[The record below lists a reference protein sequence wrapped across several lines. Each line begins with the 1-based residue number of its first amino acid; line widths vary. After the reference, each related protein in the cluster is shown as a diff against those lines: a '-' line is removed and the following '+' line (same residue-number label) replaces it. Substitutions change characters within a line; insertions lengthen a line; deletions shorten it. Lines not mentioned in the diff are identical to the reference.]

1 MGPHKKIFPIFLFL
15 ALLILPGNS
24 FADTTATITVTATI
38 LPGQNSISLDASLV
52 DFGGVSGSVS
62 DRRFISLQAVVVSY
76 FAASNP
82 WTIRVYTANPG
93 DVTGLIGVTNPA
105 ESIPLKVWCDNY
117 GPRENPVGNAPDEEN
132 RYFWSGYDFNGDLDK
147 EDVIT
152 DGSISEIALGFDV
165 NGDGDAMDTGLGTA
179 VQPVSEN
186 PTWLRVPDDS
196 EMLPGNPFTWRR
208 LSYAGAELEADGFPA
223 FFAIDVTGVL
233 PQDYQTTTLTF
244 QIINE

>member
-1 MGPHKKIFPIFLFL
+1 MRPHKKIFPIFLFL
-15 ALLILPGNS
+15 AVLILPGNS
-24 FADTTATITVTATI
+24 FADTTATVTVTATV
-38 LPGQNSISLDASLV
+38 LEGQSSISLDTNLV

-62 DRRFISLQAVVVSY
+62 DRRFVSLRPVVVNY
-76 FAASNP
+76 FAGTSA

-93 DVTGLIGVTNPA
+93 DVPGLIGVTNPA

-165 NGDGDAMDTGLGTA
+165 NGDGDAMDTGLGTSTE
-179 VQPVSEN
+179 PVPEE
-186 PTWLRVPDDS
+186 PVWLRVPDDS
-196 EMLPGNPFTWRR
+196 DMTGNPFTWRR
-208 LSYAGAELEADGFPA
+208 LCYAGKELDMSGFPV
-223 FFAIDVTGVL
+223 FFAIDVTGIL